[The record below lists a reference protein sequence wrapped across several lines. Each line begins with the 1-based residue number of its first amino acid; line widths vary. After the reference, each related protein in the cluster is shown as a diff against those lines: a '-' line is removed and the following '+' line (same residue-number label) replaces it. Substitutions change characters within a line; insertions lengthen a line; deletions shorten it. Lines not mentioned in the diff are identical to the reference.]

1 MSRVNLMTGF
11 LIGLVT
17 VVVTNLINWFYYRAK
32 NQTYIKDANR
42 LKKRLSKVLD
52 DKSHLD
58 WMVGQ
63 AKSKGYLGG
72 GQVVDDCWPALQSV
86 EDQLLG
92 MRPKSA
98 TLERSLADII
108 LDQQPLEMIS
118 IEIEALAE
126 QVSLIAEELLPVT
139 SKLDEILSEHLVN
152 NR

>member
-1 MSRVNLMTGF
+1 
-11 LIGLVT
+11 
-17 VVVTNLINWFYYRAK
+17 
-32 NQTYIKDANR
+32 
-42 LKKRLSKVLD
+42 
-52 DKSHLD
+52 
-58 WMVGQ
+58 
-63 AKSKGYLGG
+63 
-72 GQVVDDCWPALQSV
+72 V

-139 SKLDEILSEHLVN
+139 SKLEEILSERLVN